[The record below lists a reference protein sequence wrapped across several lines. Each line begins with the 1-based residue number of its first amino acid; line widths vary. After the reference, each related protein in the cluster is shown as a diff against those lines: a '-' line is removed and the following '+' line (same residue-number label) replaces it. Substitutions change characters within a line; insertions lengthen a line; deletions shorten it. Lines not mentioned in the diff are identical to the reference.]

1 MESNK
6 EYEGLISRHDNA
18 RQQYNTS
25 MRRIEEYNYTI
36 RRLKNVK
43 TMISDEKKAF
53 KTLKKADEG
62 ILDAKRNWEGQTKT
76 VFLIKGKAMTSE
88 NDYYYKKSLDRIL
101 DALNDEITML
111 ENKRNREYG
120 ILGDLAS
127 LINSL
132 VNEIENFF
140 N

>member
-6 EYEGLISRHDNA
+6 EYEGLISRRDNA
-18 RQQYNTS
+18 RGQYNAS
-25 MRRIEEYNYTI
+25 MRRIEDYNYMI

-53 KTLKKADEG
+53 KTLKKADEE

-76 VFLIKGKAMTSE
+76 DFLTKGDAMTSE
-88 NDYYYKKSLDRIL
+88 NNYYYKNSLDRIL
-101 DALNDEITML
+101 DALNDEITRL

-132 VNEIENFF
+132 ANEIENFF